1 MQLLKYYREKEWMER
16 FYLGVLGLNEVISL
30 LLLFLDLPPGPF
42 LKMSPIK
49 DITTSLK
56 QLLLLLLICDTEV

>member
-1 MQLLKYYREKEWMER
+1 MER